1 MWRTMKWKGEGT
13 SYYNKVYLEESHTL
27 HYIDRTVNI
36 YEAIVGVGV
45 S

>member
-1 MWRTMKWKGEGT
+1 MWTMKWKGEGT
-13 SYYNKVYLEESHTL
+13 SYYNKVYMEESHTL
-27 HYIDRTVNI
+27 HGQNSE